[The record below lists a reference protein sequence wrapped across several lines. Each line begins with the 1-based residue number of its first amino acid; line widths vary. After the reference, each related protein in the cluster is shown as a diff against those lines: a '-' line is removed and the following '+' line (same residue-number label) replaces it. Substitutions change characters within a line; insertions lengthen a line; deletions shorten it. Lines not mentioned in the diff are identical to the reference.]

1 MESKGRRFHL
11 HRRFARIATLALIVP
26 MMVLGF
32 SVRALAGDIN
42 GEEARVIA
50 AASGTFYYNNEAYAA
65 RPEYISQLT
74 GYLAQDD
81 VDLSASQA
89 DAAISQ
95 MYGSIAQGVAE
106 GYLYKLSD
114 AEDTTEETTEE
125 NTTEATTETTKPP
138 IMIVPTEEAT
148 TEAENPEAGVKEDG
162 STEESAGAQTTEA
175 VIQQI
180 DKEEA
185 DGKVTYDVEHHT
197 IVYENKDGSEKKEL
211 PSVNHP
217 LDVTNYVHIGNIVI
231 FTMLGIIL
239 LLVLGLYLGKCF
251 SWQRKKRNRKTA
263 RYYVNHKMRS
273 TYRKITGNVYMVIIA
288 AHVMAGVLLLGVGA
302 SVFRQSFVIDNLTSS
317 GYYRY
322 VYDDM
327 NQAISRELADQDA
340 EAVDTMMQQ
349 VGYDTFLKA
358 AKQQAK
364 SSLSGTIQ
372 NYDGSELQQKLMG
385 IECGLSEEAQQTC
398 ANVIV
403 GNVQSYSMD
412 MVASS
417 IYGIKQ
423 GYWAFMKQTLPIMAV
438 NMLLMVVIVI
448 LMDRYHHRGVRYIAR
463 GVIAGAV
470 IALLFAIGLYVMK
483 PYAKIY
489 MQPSS
494 LYLFMRDY
502 AKHAAMIVGA
512 IASMAVL
519 VGVLL
524 MTLVGV
530 VRKSQM
536 EDK

>member
-1 MESKGRRFHL
+1 MESKGRRFHF

-65 RPEYISQLT
+65 RQEYISQLT

-180 DKEEA
+180 EKEEA

-251 SWQRKKRNRKTA
+251 PWQRKKRNRKTA

-349 VGYDTFLKA
+349 VEYDTFLKA

-385 IECGLSEEAQQTC
+385 IECGFSEEAQQTC

-412 MVASS
+412 MVGSS

-530 VRKSQM
+530 VRKRQM
-536 EDK
+536 EDE

>member
-1 MESKGRRFHL
+1 MESKGRRLHFH
-11 HRRFARIATLALIVP
+11 RKSARIATLALIVP

-65 RPEYISQLT
+65 KPEYISQLT

-95 MYGSIAQGVAE
+95 MYGSIAQGVSE

-138 IMIVPTEEAT
+138 IMVVPTEEAA
-148 TEAENPEAGVKEDG
+148 TEAENPESDVKEDG
-162 STEESAGAQTTEA
+162 STGESAGMQTTEA

-180 DKEEA
+180 DEEEA

-197 IVYENKDGSEKKEL
+197 IIYENKDGSEKKEL

-217 LDVTNYVHIGNIVI
+217 LDVTNYVRVGNIVI
-231 FTMLGIIL
+231 YTMLGIIL

-251 SWQRKKRNRKTA
+251 PWQRKKRNRKTA

-273 TYRKITGNVYMVIIA
+273 AYRKITGTVYMVIIA
-288 AHVMAGVLLLGVGA
+288 AHVMVGVLLLGVGA

-327 NQAISRELADQDA
+327 NQAIQRELADQNA

-349 VGYDTFLKA
+349 VGYDTFLNA

-372 NYDGSELQQKLMG
+372 NYDGSELQQKLM
-385 IECGLSEEAQQTC
+385 EMDCGLSGEAQQTC

-403 GNVQSYSMD
+403 GNVQSYSTD
-412 MVASS
+412 MVGSS

-470 IALLFAIGLYVMK
+470 IALLFAIGSYVMK

-494 LYLFMRDY
+494 LYLFVRDY

-524 MTLVGV
+524 MMLVGV
-530 VRKSQM
+530 VRKRQM
-536 EDK
+536 EDE

>member
-1 MESKGRRFHL
+1 MESKGRRFHF

-239 LLVLGLYLGKCF
+239 LLVLGLYLGKCL
-251 SWQRKKRNRKTA
+251 QRCTK
-263 RYYVNHKMRS
+263 
-273 TYRKITGNVYMVIIA
+273 
-288 AHVMAGVLLLGVGA
+288 
-302 SVFRQSFVIDNLTSS
+302 
-317 GYYRY
+317 
-322 VYDDM
+322 
-327 NQAISRELADQDA
+327 
-340 EAVDTMMQQ
+340 
-349 VGYDTFLKA
+349 
-358 AKQQAK
+358 
-364 SSLSGTIQ
+364 GT
-372 NYDGSELQQKLMG
+372 
-385 IECGLSEEAQQTC
+385 
-398 ANVIV
+398 
-403 GNVQSYSMD
+403 
-412 MVASS
+412 
-417 IYGIKQ
+417 
-423 GYWAFMKQTLPIMAV
+423 
-438 NMLLMVVIVI
+438 
-448 LMDRYHHRGVRYIAR
+448 
-463 GVIAGAV
+463 
-470 IALLFAIGLYVMK
+470 
-483 PYAKIY
+483 
-489 MQPSS
+489 
-494 LYLFMRDY
+494 
-502 AKHAAMIVGA
+502 
-512 IASMAVL
+512 
-519 VGVLL
+519 
-524 MTLVGV
+524 
-530 VRKSQM
+530 
-536 EDK
+536 

>member
-1 MESKGRRFHL
+1 MESKGRRFHS
-11 HRRFARIATLALIVP
+11 HRQSARIATLALIVP

-32 SVRALAGDIN
+32 TVRALAGDIN

-95 MYGSIAQGVAE
+95 MYGSIAQGVSE

-138 IMIVPTEEAT
+138 IMVVPTEEAA
-148 TEAENPEAGVKEDG
+148 TEAENPESDVKEDG
-162 STEESAGAQTTEA
+162 STGESAGMQTTEA

-180 DKEEA
+180 DEEEA

-197 IVYENKDGSEKKEL
+197 IIYENKDGSEKKEL

-217 LDVTNYVHIGNIVI
+217 LDVTNYVRVGNIVI
-231 FTMLGIIL
+231 YTMLGIIL

-251 SWQRKKRNRKTA
+251 PWQRKKRNRKTA

-273 TYRKITGNVYMVIIA
+273 AYRKITGTVYMVIIA
-288 AHVMAGVLLLGVGA
+288 AHVMVGVLLLGVGA

-327 NQAISRELADQDA
+327 NQAIQRELADQNA

-349 VGYDTFLKA
+349 VGYDTFLNA

-372 NYDGSELQQKLMG
+372 NYDGSELQQKLM
-385 IECGLSEEAQQTC
+385 EMDCGLSGEAQQTC

-403 GNVQSYSMD
+403 GNVQSYSTD
-412 MVASS
+412 MVGSS

-470 IALLFAIGLYVMK
+470 IALLFAIGSYVMK

-494 LYLFMRDY
+494 LYLFVRDY

-524 MTLVGV
+524 MMLVGV
-530 VRKSQM
+530 VRKRQM
-536 EDK
+536 EDE

>member
-1 MESKGRRFHL
+1 MESKGRRFHF

-251 SWQRKKRNRKTA
+251 PWQRKKRNRKTA

-398 ANVIV
+398 ANVNV
-403 GNVQSYSMD
+403 GNVQSYSMY
-412 MVASS
+412 MVGSS

>member
-1 MESKGRRFHL
+1 MESKGRRFHC

-125 NTTEATTETTKPP
+125 NTTEATIETTKPP
-138 IMIVPTEEAT
+138 IMVVPTEEAT
-148 TEAENPEAGVKEDG
+148 TEAENPQADAKEDG
-162 STEESAGAQTTEA
+162 STGESAGVQTTEA

-180 DKEEA
+180 DEEEA

-217 LDVTNYVHIGNIVI
+217 LDVTHYVHVGNIVI

-251 SWQRKKRNRKTA
+251 PWQRKKRNRKTA

-288 AHVMAGVLLLGVGA
+288 AHVMVGVLLLGVGA

-327 NQAISRELADQDA
+327 NQAIQRELADQNA
-340 EAVDTMMQQ
+340 EAVDAMMQQ
-349 VGYDTFLKA
+349 VGYDTFLNA
-358 AKQQAK
+358 VKQQAK

-372 NYDGSELQQKLMG
+372 NYDGSELQQKLM
-385 IECGLSEEAQQTC
+385 EMDCGLSEEAQQTC

-412 MVASS
+412 MVGSS

-423 GYWAFMKQTLPIMAV
+423 GYWTFIKQTLPIMAV

-470 IALLFAIGLYVMK
+470 IALLLAIGVYVIK

-494 LYLFMRDY
+494 LYLFIRDY
-502 AKHAAMIVGA
+502 AKHASMIVGA

-530 VRKSQM
+530 VRKRQM
-536 EDK
+536 EDE

>member
-1 MESKGRRFHL
+1 MESKGRRFHF
-11 HRRFARIATLALIVP
+11 HRKSARIATLALIVP

-32 SVRALAGDIN
+32 TVRALAGDIN

-95 MYGSIAQGVAE
+95 MYGSIAQGVSE

-138 IMIVPTEEAT
+138 IMVVPTEEAA
-148 TEAENPEAGVKEDG
+148 TEAENPESDVKEDG
-162 STEESAGAQTTEA
+162 STGESAGMQTTEA

-180 DKEEA
+180 DEEEA

-197 IVYENKDGSEKKEL
+197 IIYENKDGSEKKEL

-217 LDVTNYVHIGNIVI
+217 LDVTNYVRVGNIVI
-231 FTMLGIIL
+231 YTMLGIIL

-251 SWQRKKRNRKTA
+251 PWQRKKRNRKTA

-273 TYRKITGNVYMVIIA
+273 AYRKITGTVYMVIIA
-288 AHVMAGVLLLGVGA
+288 AHVMVGVLLLGVGA

-327 NQAISRELADQDA
+327 NQAIQRELADQNA

-349 VGYDTFLKA
+349 VGYDTFLNA

-372 NYDGSELQQKLMG
+372 NYDGSELQQKLM
-385 IECGLSEEAQQTC
+385 EMDCGLSGEAQQTC

-403 GNVQSYSMD
+403 GNVQSYSTD
-412 MVASS
+412 MVGSS

-470 IALLFAIGLYVMK
+470 IALLFAIGSYVMK

-494 LYLFMRDY
+494 LYLFVRDY

-524 MTLVGV
+524 MMLVGV
-530 VRKSQM
+530 VRKRQM
-536 EDK
+536 EDE

>member
-1 MESKGRRFHL
+1 MESKGRRLHFH
-11 HRRFARIATLALIVP
+11 RKSARIATLALIVP

-65 RPEYISQLT
+65 KPEYISQLT

-95 MYGSIAQGVAE
+95 MYGSIAQGVSE

-138 IMIVPTEEAT
+138 IMVVPTEEAA
-148 TEAENPEAGVKEDG
+148 TEAENPESDVKEDG
-162 STEESAGAQTTEA
+162 STGESAGMQTTEA

-180 DKEEA
+180 DEEEA

-197 IVYENKDGSEKKEL
+197 IIYENKDGSEKKEL

-217 LDVTNYVHIGNIVI
+217 LDVTNYVRVGNIVI
-231 FTMLGIIL
+231 YTMLGIIL

-251 SWQRKKRNRKTA
+251 PWQRKKRNRKTA

-273 TYRKITGNVYMVIIA
+273 AYRKITGTVYMVIIA
-288 AHVMAGVLLLGVGA
+288 AHVMVGVLLLGVGA

-327 NQAISRELADQDA
+327 NQAIQRELADQNA

-349 VGYDTFLKA
+349 VGYDTFLNA

-372 NYDGSELQQKLMG
+372 NYDGSELQQKLM
-385 IECGLSEEAQQTC
+385 EMDCGLSGEAQQTC

-403 GNVQSYSMD
+403 GNVQSYSTD
-412 MVASS
+412 MVGSS

-470 IALLFAIGLYVMK
+470 ITLLFAIGSYVMK

-530 VRKSQM
+530 VRKRQM
-536 EDK
+536 EDE